1 MLGRVPG
8 LARGLE
14 VLEYLAQYPQGK
26 TQKDIA
32 AAMRLPAASASR
44 ITLRLEAAGYLWRY
58 QVASIW
64 IAGPAQNCP
73 PKDIPAVGAKV
84 PAAAQAV
91 SRRLG
96 FG

>member
-32 AAMRLPAASASR
+32 AAMRLPAASASH
-44 ITLRLEAAGYLWRY
+44 ITLRLEAAGYL
-58 QVASIW
+58 
-64 IAGPAQNCP
+64 
-73 PKDIPAVGAKV
+73 
-84 PAAAQAV
+84 
-91 SRRLG
+91 
-96 FG
+96 